1 MGAARSRLFLIL
13 ALALLA
19 RLAPVFA
26 PLDWSAPDS
35 ETYDAPAH
43 GLLEKHA
50 YLDTKGRETAERPP
64 GYPLFLASVYLVH
77 DSKRAVG
84 VAQALLGTL
93 TVFLLERLV
102 RRRKPEAALK
112 AAFLLAIDPIA
123 IGVVPY
129 VLREALLLFL
139 LTLLLYIL
147 DRTEG
152 LRRGALAGLVLAW
165 LALTHQLY
173 VLLGGFLI
181 IGALLA
187 RKAWAPIL
195 GALVVVALGVGAW
208 TLRNQAVGSN
218 QLMLTSYPVPAG
230 ELWLVSESTNEWLHD
245 DPTTGFQELHFRE
258 IARLQREHPDDI
270 GAVKRELYARAW
282 ANFKQKPL
290 LVLGRV
296 LRINLWY
303 WLEVPGSVRMTLHPR
318 LWLARLLLIP
328 FHWIRLFWAV
338 AAIVMLRRRSELG
351 TFSNESAAW
360 AFLLIAP
367 ALLLPIPRYL
377 APLTSVLDGFAAIGW
392 TLDRQRTLTAPA
404 TRVDT
409 PTP

>member
-1 MGAARSRLFLIL
+1 MSAPRARIFFLL
-13 ALALLA
+13 ALAFLL
-19 RLAPVFA
+19 RLAPVLT
-26 PLDWSAPDS
+26 PLDWTAPDS
-35 ETYDAPAH
+35 ETYEGPAH
-43 GLLEKHA
+43 SLIAKHA
-50 YLDTKGRETAERPP
+50 YLDTQGRETAERPP
-64 GYPLFLASVYLVH
+64 TYPLFLAGVYLVH

-93 TVFLLERLV
+93 TVFLLERLI
-102 RRRKPEAALK
+102 RRRKPQAALP

-147 DRTEG
+147 DRTTG
-152 LRRGALAGLVLAW
+152 LRQGALAGLVLAV

-173 VLLGGFLI
+173 VVLGGFII
-181 IGALLA
+181 IGALLT
-187 RKAWAPIL
+187 KKPVVPLL
-195 GALVVVALGVGAW
+195 GALALVALGIGTW
-208 TLRNQAVGSN
+208 TARNKAIGSN

-245 DPTTGFQELHFRE
+245 DPTTGYQDMHFKE
-258 IARLQREHPDDI
+258 IARLQKEHPDDI

-282 ANFKQKPL
+282 ANFTREPL
-290 LVLGRV
+290 TVLGRV
-296 LRINLWY
+296 LRINIWY
-303 WLEVPGSVRMTLHPR
+303 WLEVPGSVRITLHPR

-328 FHWIRLFWAV
+328 FHWIRLFWAIV
-338 AAIVMLRRRSELG
+338 AIILLRRKGELG
-351 TFSNESAAW
+351 TFSAEAAAW

-367 ALLLPIPRYL
+367 AVLLPIPRYL
-377 APLTSVLDGFAAIGW
+377 APLTAVLDGFAAIGW
-392 TLDRQRTLTAPA
+392 MLERQRSLTAPA
-404 TRVDT
+404 TTVNT